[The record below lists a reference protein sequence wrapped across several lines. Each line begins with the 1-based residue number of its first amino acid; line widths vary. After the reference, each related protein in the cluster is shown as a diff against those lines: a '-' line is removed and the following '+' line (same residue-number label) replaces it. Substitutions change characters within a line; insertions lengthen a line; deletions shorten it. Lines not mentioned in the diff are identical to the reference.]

1 MKRIRDLV
9 LLISLISFSL
19 ITINLPAEERAVE
32 MRYNNQDGYW
42 ISEGEMVKV
51 LNLQDEYFTLKDRV
65 LQKEEE
71 IKKYLDEEKEVK
83 AKFEKEIKKG

>member
-1 MKRIRDLV
+1 
-9 LLISLISFSL
+9 
-19 ITINLPAEERAVE
+19 
-32 MRYNNQDGYW
+32 MRYKNQDGYW

-71 IKKYLDEEKEVK
+71 IKKYLDTEKEVK
-83 AKFEKEIKKG
+83 AKFEKEIKKAKRERFILVLTNLTTLGFFTYRSLR

>member
-1 MKRIRDLV
+1 
-9 LLISLISFSL
+9 
-19 ITINLPAEERAVE
+19 

-71 IKKYLDEEKEVK
+71 IKKYLDTEKEVK
-83 AKFEKEIKKG
+83 AKFEKEIKKVKRERFILILTNLSTLGFFTYRSLR